1 MNKNIDLKLNCM
13 AIGSLPHKDIESA
26 MQIVKTNFSQIPFW
40 PQLAKLNKNE
50 DMIVQFL
57 ENMPGLMVDLELDK
71 IYLENDSD
79 EFYEQLEN
87 FFLDYEEIIS
97 GETIEALDKYAI
109 TKKYSS
115 TFKPFSGIIK
125 ETKPKYAKGQIV
137 GPFTLATILTN
148 KENKCAFYD
157 ETLREV
163 IVKTLCLKALW
174 QIKEIKKA
182 NPTTTPI
189 IFIDEP
195 SLSQLGTSAFITVTK
210 EEVVE
215 IIKTVSDLI
224 KENGALSAIHCCG
237 KCDWT
242 IPITCG
248 IDIINFDGY
257 AFAQNLSVFA
267 EELKPFLENGGIL
280 AWGIVPT
287 LDKDALEKTNLNEM
301 VKKFDE
307 AIDYLVKKGI
317 DKSILINN
325 SMITTSCG
333 AGSLTVELAEKAMNL
348 TEELSLKLK
357 ERVERD
363 K

>member
-125 ETKPKYAKGQIV
+125 R
-137 GPFTLATILTN
+137 N
-148 KENKCAFYD
+148 
-157 ETLREV
+157 
-163 IVKTLCLKALW
+163 
-174 QIKEIKKA
+174 
-182 NPTTTPI
+182 
-189 IFIDEP
+189 
-195 SLSQLGTSAFITVTK
+195 
-210 EEVVE
+210 
-215 IIKTVSDLI
+215 
-224 KENGALSAIHCCG
+224 
-237 KCDWT
+237 
-242 IPITCG
+242 
-248 IDIINFDGY
+248 
-257 AFAQNLSVFA
+257 
-267 EELKPFLENGGIL
+267 
-280 AWGIVPT
+280 
-287 LDKDALEKTNLNEM
+287 
-301 VKKFDE
+301 
-307 AIDYLVKKGI
+307 
-317 DKSILINN
+317 
-325 SMITTSCG
+325 
-333 AGSLTVELAEKAMNL
+333 
-348 TEELSLKLK
+348 
-357 ERVERD
+357 
-363 K
+363 